1 MAITGAKTA
10 LLVINGERVAAAS
23 GQTYETLNPARG
35 EVLAEVAEAGLED
48 VERAVAAARRAFDN
62 GPWPNWPASQR
73 AQVLFKMAA
82 LIRERVDEL
91 AELETRN
98 SGKVIS
104 DSLGEVK
111 AAAACF
117 EYYGGAATK
126 IFGETI
132 PTTAPGLDLTLREP
146 VGVVGQIIPWNFPIV
161 IASWKLAPALAAG
174 CTSILKPA
182 KQTPLTALALGEI
195 ALEAGAPP
203 GVVNVLSGAGPLIGA
218 ALARHPGVDKIAF
231 TGSTEV
237 GSELMRLCAG
247 DIKRIS
253 LELGGKSP
261 NILFAD
267 ADLEAMVNSSVY
279 AVFGNAGQDCCART
293 RIFVERGI
301 LDEFTE
307 RFVARTRQ
315 LRVGDPMDPQTE
327 IGSLISRGQRE
338 RVTGYIALGQQE
350 GAMVA
355 CGGREPD
362 DAALKPGSFLLPTVL
377 TNVENRMRVAQE
389 EIFGPVACVIPFA
402 DEDEC
407 VRLVND
413 SPYGLSGSLWTRD
426 LGRALRVAKRIR
438 TGVLSI
444 NSNSSVH
451 VEAPFG
457 GYKQSGLGREL
468 GVHALNL
475 YTEVKNIFIN
485 LAG

>member
-1 MAITGAKTA
+1 MALQIAGAQQ
-10 LLVINGERVAAAS
+10 LVIDGKRVPSAS
-23 GQTYETLNPARG
+23 GQTYETVNPATG
-35 EVLAEVAEAGLED
+35 EALARVAEAGLED
-48 VERAVAAARRAFDN
+48 VERAVSAARRAFDE
-62 GPWPNWPASQR
+62 GPWPTMPASQR
-73 AQVLFKMAA
+73 ARVLFKMAE
-82 LIRERVDEL
+82 LIRERVDTL

-98 SGKVIS
+98 SGKIIS
-104 DSLGEVK
+104 DSRGEVLG
-111 AAAACF
+111 AAACF

-161 IASWKLAPALAAG
+161 MASWKLGPALAAG

-182 KQTPLTALALGEI
+182 KYTPLTALALGEI

-203 GVVNVLSGAGPLIGA
+203 GVVNVLTGAGPLIGA

-237 GSELMRLCAG
+237 GSELMRLCAN
-247 DIKRIS
+247 DIKRVS

-261 NILFAD
+261 NMVFAD
-267 ADLEAMVNSSVY
+267 ADLDAMVNSSVY

-293 RIFVERGI
+293 RIFVERRI

-307 RFVARTRQ
+307 QFVNRTRR
-315 LRVGDPMDPQTE
+315 LRVGDPLDPETE
-327 IGSLISRGQRE
+327 VGSLVSRAQRE
-338 RVTGYIALGQQE
+338 RVAGYVTLGQEE
-350 GAMVA
+350 GATVA
-355 CGGREPD
+355 CGGREPED
-362 DAALKPGSFLLPTVL
+362 TALKPGSFLLPTVL
-377 TNVENRMRVAQE
+377 TDVDNHMRVARE
-389 EIFGPVACVIPFA
+389 EIFGPVACVIPF
-402 DEDEC
+402 EDEEEG

-413 SPYGLSGSLWTRD
+413 SPYGLSGSVWTRD
-426 LGRALRVAKRIR
+426 LSRALRVAQRIR

-457 GYKQSGLGREL
+457 GYKQSGIGREL
-468 GVHALNL
+468 GMHALNL
-475 YTEVKNIFIN
+475 YTEVKNIFIS
-485 LAG
+485 LA

>member
-1 MAITGAKTA
+1 MAITLSQPA
-10 LLVINGERVAAAS
+10 LLVIDGQRVASAS
-23 GQTYETLNPARG
+23 GQTYATINPATG
-35 EVLAEVAEAGLED
+35 AALADVAEAGLED
-48 VERAVAAARRAFDN
+48 VERAVAAARRAFDA
-62 GPWPNWPASQR
+62 GPWPTWPASQR

-82 LIRERVDEL
+82 LIRERVDDL

-98 SGKVIS
+98 SGKVIA
-104 DSLGEVK
+104 DALGEVK

-146 VGVVGQIIPWNFPIV
+146 VGVVGQIIPWNFPMV
-161 IASWKLAPALAAG
+161 MASWKLAPALAAG

-237 GSELMRLCAG
+237 GSELMRLCAS
-247 DIKRIS
+247 DIKRVS

-261 NILFAD
+261 NMLFAD

-293 RIFVERGI
+293 RIFVERRV

-307 RFVARTRQ
+307 QFVQRTRQ
-315 LRVGDPMDPQTE
+315 LRVGDPLDPQTE
-327 IGSLISRGQRE
+327 VGSLISRAQRE
-338 RVTGYIALGQQE
+338 RVAGYIALGQQE
-350 GAMVA
+350 GATLA
-355 CGGREPD
+355 CGGGEPD
-362 DAALKPGSFLLPTVL
+362 D
-377 TNVENRMRVAQE
+377 
-389 EIFGPVACVIPFA
+389 
-402 DEDEC
+402 
-407 VRLVND
+407 
-413 SPYGLSGSLWTRD
+413 
-426 LGRALRVAKRIR
+426 
-438 TGVLSI
+438 
-444 NSNSSVH
+444 
-451 VEAPFG
+451 
-457 GYKQSGLGREL
+457 
-468 GVHALNL
+468 
-475 YTEVKNIFIN
+475 
-485 LAG
+485 

>member
-1 MAITGAKTA
+1 MSVQLKNLQA
-10 LLVINGERVAAAS
+10 LIIDGQRVPSAS
-23 GQTYETLNPARG
+23 GQTYETINPATG
-35 EVLAEVAEAGLED
+35 QGLAQVAEAGLED
-48 VERAVAAARRAFDN
+48 VERAVAAARRAFDD
-62 GPWPNWPASQR
+62 GPWPTMPASQR
-73 AQVLFKMAA
+73 ARVLFKMAE
-82 LIRERVDEL
+82 LIRERADTL

-104 DSLGEVK
+104 DSLGEVR

-132 PTTAPGLDLTLREP
+132 PTTSPGLDLTLREP

-161 IASWKLAPALAAG
+161 MAAWKLAPALAAG

-182 KQTPLTALALGEI
+182 RQTPLTALALGEI
-195 ALEAGAPP
+195 ALEVGAPP

-218 ALARHPGVDKIAF
+218 ALAQHAGVDKIAF

-237 GSELMRLCAG
+237 GSSLMRHCAS
-247 DIKRIS
+247 DIKRVS

-267 ADLEAMVNSSVY
+267 ADIDAMVNSSVY

-293 RIFVERGI
+293 RIFVERRV
-301 LDEFTE
+301 LDEFQE
-307 RFVARTRQ
+307 KFAARTRQ
-315 LRVGDPMDPQTE
+315 LVVGDPMNPQTE
-327 IGSLISRGQRE
+327 IGSLVSRAQRE

-350 GAMVA
+350 GVTIA

-362 DAALKPGSFLLPTVL
+362 DEALKPGSFLLPTVL
-377 TNVENRMRVAQE
+377 TNVKNEMRVAQE
-389 EIFGPVACVIPFA
+389 EIFGPVACVIPFDA
-402 DEDEC
+402 EDDC
-407 VRLVND
+407 VRMVND

-426 LGRALRVAKRIR
+426 ISRALRVAKRVR

-457 GYKQSGLGREL
+457 GYKQSGIGREL
-468 GVHALNL
+468 GMHALTL
-475 YTEVKNIFIN
+475 YTEVKNIFIS
-485 LAG
+485 LQ

>member
-1 MAITGAKTA
+1 MSIQLQSLQA
-10 LLVINGERVAAAS
+10 LIIDGQRVPSAS
-23 GQTYETLNPARG
+23 GQTYETINPATG
-35 EVLAEVAEAGLED
+35 QGLAQVAEAGLED
-48 VERAVAAARRAFDN
+48 VERAVAAARRAFDD
-62 GPWPNWPASQR
+62 GPWPTMPASQR
-73 AQVLFKMAA
+73 ARVLFKMAEI
-82 LIRERVDEL
+82 IRERADTL

-98 SGKVIS
+98 SGKIIS
-104 DSLGEVK
+104 DALGEVR

-161 IASWKLAPALAAG
+161 IASWKLGPALAAG
-174 CTSILKPA
+174 CTAILKPA

-218 ALARHPGVDKIAF
+218 ALAQHKGVDKIAF

-237 GSELMRLCAG
+237 GSSLMRLCAN
-247 DIKRIS
+247 DIKRVS

-261 NILFAD
+261 NIIFAD
-267 ADLEAMVNSSVY
+267 ADIDAMVNSSVY

-293 RIFVERGI
+293 RMFVERRI
-301 LDEFTE
+301 LDEFQE
-307 RFVARTRQ
+307 KFVARTRQ
-315 LRVGDPMDPQTE
+315 LRVGDPLHPETE
-327 IGSLISRGQRE
+327 IGSLISRAQRE
-338 RVTGYIALGQQE
+338 RVTGYIELGQQE
-350 GAMVA
+350 GATVA

-362 DAALKPGSFLLPTVL
+362 DEALRPGSFLLPTVL
-377 TNVENRMRVAQE
+377 TNVANEMRVAQE
-389 EIFGPVACVIPFA
+389 EIFGPVACVIPF
-402 DEDEC
+402 DSEDDC
-407 VRLVND
+407 VRMVNA

-426 LGRALRVAKRIR
+426 IARALRVAKRIR

-457 GYKQSGLGREL
+457 GYKQSGIGREL
-468 GVHALNL
+468 GMHALNL
-475 YTEVKNIFIN
+475 YTEVKNIFIS
-485 LAG
+485 LQ

>member
-1 MAITGAKTA
+1 MAVHLAGAQQF
-10 LLVINGERVAAAS
+10 VIDGKRVPSAS
-23 GQTYETLNPARG
+23 GQTYETINPATG
-35 EVLAEVAEAGLED
+35 EALAQVAEAGLED
-48 VERAVAAARRAFDN
+48 VERAVSAARRAFDD
-62 GPWPNWPASQR
+62 GPWPTMPASQR
-73 AQVLFKMAA
+73 ARVLFKMAE
-82 LIRERVDEL
+82 LIRERVDTL

-98 SGKVIS
+98 SGKIIS
-104 DSLGEVK
+104 DSRGEVLG
-111 AAAACF
+111 AAACF

-161 IASWKLAPALAAG
+161 IASWKLGPALAAG
-174 CTSILKPA
+174 CTCILKPA
-182 KQTPLTALALGEI
+182 KYTPLTALALGEI

-203 GVVNVLSGAGPLIGA
+203 GVVNVLTGAGPLIGA
-218 ALARHPGVDKIAF
+218 ALARHPDVDKIAF

-237 GSELMRLCAG
+237 GSELMRLCAN
-247 DIKRIS
+247 DIKRVS

-261 NILFAD
+261 NLVFAD
-267 ADLEAMVNSSVY
+267 ADLDAMVNSSVY

-307 RFVARTRQ
+307 KFVSRTRR
-315 LRVGDPMDPQTE
+315 LRVGDPLDPETE
-327 IGSLISRGQRE
+327 VGSLVSRAQRE
-338 RVTGYIALGQQE
+338 RVAGYVTLGQEE
-350 GAMVA
+350 GAAVA

-362 DAALKPGSFLLPTVL
+362 DAALQRGSFLLPTVL
-377 TNVENRMRVAQE
+377 TGVNNRMRVAQE
-389 EIFGPVACVIPFA
+389 EIFGPVACVIPF
-402 DEDEC
+402 ENEEEG

-413 SPYGLSGSLWTRD
+413 SPYGLSGSVWTRD
-426 LGRALRVAKRIR
+426 LNRALRVAKRIR

-457 GYKQSGLGREL
+457 GYKQSGIGREL
-468 GVHALNL
+468 GMHALNL
-475 YTEVKNIFIN
+475 YTEVKNIFIS
-485 LAG
+485 LA

>member
-1 MAITGAKTA
+1 MAITMAQPA
-10 LLVINGERVAAAS
+10 LLVIDGKRVASAS
-23 GQTYETLNPARG
+23 GQTYATLNPATG
-35 EVLAEVAEAGLED
+35 EALADVAEAGLED
-48 VERAVAAARRAFDN
+48 VERAVAAARRAFDD

-98 SGKVIS
+98 SGKIIA

-132 PTTAPGLDLTLREP
+132 PTTSPGLDLTLREP

-161 IASWKLAPALAAG
+161 MASWKLAPALAAG

-195 ALEAGAPP
+195 ALEAGAPA

-237 GSELMRLCAG
+237 GSDLMRLCAA

-261 NILFAD
+261 NIIFAD
-267 ADLEAMVNSSVY
+267 ADLEAMVNASVY

-301 LDEFTE
+301 LDAFIE
-307 RFVARTRQ
+307 RFTARTEA
-315 LRVGDPMDPQTE
+315 LRVGDPLNPETE
-327 IGSLISRGQRE
+327 IGSMVSRAQRE
-338 RVTGYIALGQQE
+338 RVASYIEIGQQE
-350 GAMVA
+350 GATIA

-362 DAALKPGSFLLPTVL
+362 DEALKPGSFLLPTVL
-377 TNVENRMRVAQE
+377 TQVNNRMRVAQE
-389 EIFGPVACVIPFA
+389 EIFGPVACIIPF
-402 DEDEC
+402 DNEDDC
-407 VRLVND
+407 VRQVND

-426 LGRALRVAKRIR
+426 IARALRVAKRVR

-468 GVHALNL
+468 GMHALNL
-475 YTEVKNIFIN
+475 YTEVKNIFIS
-485 LAG
+485 LA

>member
-1 MAITGAKTA
+1 MSMQPNSLQA
-10 LLVINGERVAAAS
+10 LIIDGQRVPSAS
-23 GQTYETLNPARG
+23 GQTYETINPATG
-35 EVLAEVAEAGLED
+35 QGLAQVAEAGLED
-48 VERAVAAARRAFDN
+48 VERAVAAARRAFDD
-62 GPWPNWPASQR
+62 GPWPTMPASQR
-73 AQVLFKMAA
+73 ARVLFKMAEI
-82 LIRERVDEL
+82 IRERADTL

-98 SGKVIS
+98 SGKIIS
-104 DSLGEVK
+104 DSLGEVR

-161 IASWKLAPALAAG
+161 MASWKLGPALAAG
-174 CTSILKPA
+174 CTAILKPA
-182 KQTPLTALALGEI
+182 RQTPLTALALGEI

-218 ALARHPGVDKIAF
+218 ALAQHKGVDKIAF

-237 GSELMRLCAG
+237 GSSLMRLCAN
-247 DIKRIS
+247 DIKRVS

-261 NILFAD
+261 NIIFAD
-267 ADLEAMVNSSVY
+267 ADIDAMVASSVY

-293 RIFVERGI
+293 RIFVERRI
-301 LDEFTE
+301 LDEFSE
-307 RFVARTRQ
+307 KFAARTRQ
-315 LRVGDPMDPQTE
+315 LRLGDPMHPETE
-327 IGSLISRGQRE
+327 IGSLISRAQRE
-338 RVTGYIALGQQE
+338 RVTGYIELGQQE
-350 GAMVA
+350 GATVA

-362 DAALKPGSFLLPTVL
+362 DEALRPGSFLLPTVL
-377 TNVENRMRVAQE
+377 TNVNNEMRVAQE
-389 EIFGPVACVIPFA
+389 EIFGPVACVIPF
-402 DEDEC
+402 DSEDDC
-407 VRLVND
+407 VRMVND

-426 LGRALRVAKRIR
+426 ISRALRVAKRIR

-457 GYKQSGLGREL
+457 GYKQSGIGREL
-468 GVHALNL
+468 GMHALNL
-475 YTEVKNIFIN
+475 YTEVKNIFIS
-485 LAG
+485 LQ

>member
-1 MAITGAKTA
+1 MAITLSQPA
-10 LLVINGERVAAAS
+10 LLVIDGKRVASAS
-23 GQTYETLNPARG
+23 GQTYATINPATG
-35 EVLAEVAEAGLED
+35 AALADVAEAGLED
-48 VERAVAAARRAFDN
+48 VERAVAAARRAFDE

-98 SGKVIS
+98 GGKIIS

-132 PTTAPGLDLTLREP
+132 PTTSPGLDLTLREP

-161 IASWKLAPALAAG
+161 MASWKLAPALAAG

-195 ALEAGAPP
+195 ALEAGAPA

-237 GSELMRLCAG
+237 GSELMGLCAH
-247 DIKRIS
+247 DIKRVS

-261 NILFAD
+261 NVVFAD
-267 ADLEAMVNSSVY
+267 ADLEATINSSVY

-293 RIFVERGI
+293 RLFVERSI
-301 LDEFTE
+301 LEEFIE
-307 RFVARTRQ
+307 RFTARTQQ
-315 LRVGDPMDPQTE
+315 LRVGDPMNPETE
-327 IGSLISRGQRE
+327 IGSLVSRAQRE
-338 RVTGYIALGQQE
+338 RVAGYIDWGNRRERRWPAGDASRMTRRSKR
-350 GAMVA
+350 GAS
-355 CGGREPD
+355 CCR
-362 DAALKPGSFLLPTVL
+362 
-377 TNVENRMRVAQE
+377 R
-389 EIFGPVACVIPFA
+389 C
-402 DEDEC
+402 
-407 VRLVND
+407 
-413 SPYGLSGSLWTRD
+413 
-426 LGRALRVAKRIR
+426 
-438 TGVLSI
+438 
-444 NSNSSVH
+444 
-451 VEAPFG
+451 
-457 GYKQSGLGREL
+457 
-468 GVHALNL
+468 
-475 YTEVKNIFIN
+475 
-485 LAG
+485 

>member
-1 MAITGAKTA
+1 MAITVAKPA
-10 LLVINGERVAAAS
+10 LLVIDGKRVASAS
-23 GQTYETLNPARG
+23 GQTYATLNPATG
-35 EVLAEVAEAGLED
+35 EALADVAEAGLED
-48 VERAVAAARRAFDN
+48 VERAVAAARRAFDD

-82 LIRERVDEL
+82 LIRERMGEL

-98 SGKVIS
+98 SGKIIA

-132 PTTAPGLDLTLREP
+132 PITSPGLDLTLREP

-161 IASWKLAPALAAG
+161 MASWKLAPALAAG
-174 CTSILKPA
+174 CSCILKPA
-182 KQTPLTALALGEI
+182 RQTPLTALALGEI
-195 ALEAGAPP
+195 ALEAGAPA
-203 GVVNVLSGAGPLIGA
+203 GVVNVLSGAGPIIGA

-237 GSELMRLCAG
+237 GSDLMRLCAG
-247 DIKRIS
+247 DIKRVS

-261 NILFAD
+261 NIIFAD

-293 RIFVERGI
+293 RLFVERSI
-301 LDEFTE
+301 LEAFIE
-307 RFVARTRQ
+307 RFTARTRQ
-315 LRVGDPMDPQTE
+315 LRVGDPMNPETE
-327 IGSLISRGQRE
+327 VGSLVSRGQRE
-338 RVTGYIALGQQE
+338 RAASYIELGQQE
-350 GAMVA
+350 GATVA

-362 DAALKPGSFLLPTVL
+362 DEALKPGSFLLPTVL
-377 TNVENRMRVAQE
+377 THVENRMRVARE
-389 EIFGPVACVIPFA
+389 EIFGPVACVIPFEN
-402 DEDEC
+402 EDDC
-407 VRLVND
+407 VQQAND

-426 LGRALRVAKRIR
+426 IGRALRVAKRIR

-468 GVHALNL
+468 GMHALNL
-475 YTEVKNIFIN
+475 YTEVKNIFIS
-485 LAG
+485 LA

>member
-1 MAITGAKTA
+1 MTVTTAETSLLIIDGKRTPSAGGKTY
-10 LLVINGERVAAAS
+10 
-23 GQTYETLNPARG
+23 TTMNPATG
-35 EVLAEVAEAGLED
+35 EALAEVAEAGLED
-48 VERAVAAARRAFDN
+48 VERSVAAARRAFDA
-62 GPWPNWPASQR
+62 GPWPTMPASQR
-73 AQVLFKMAA
+73 ARVLFKMAE
-82 LIRERVDEL
+82 LIRGRVDTL

-98 SGKVIS
+98 SGKIIS
-104 DSLGEVK
+104 DSRGEVL

-182 KQTPLTALALGEI
+182 KYTPLTALALGEI
-195 ALEAGAPP
+195 ALEAGAPA
-203 GVVNVLSGAGPLIGA
+203 GVVNVLTGDGPLIGA

-237 GSELMRLCAG
+237 GSELMRLCAH
-247 DIKRIS
+247 DIKRVS

-293 RIFVERGI
+293 RIFVERSV
-301 LDEFTE
+301 LDEFIE
-307 RFVARTRQ
+307 RFTSRTRQ
-315 LRVGDPMDPQTE
+315 LRVGDPMDPNTE
-327 IGSLISRGQRE
+327 IGSLISRAQRE
-338 RVTGYIALGQQE
+338 RVAGYIALGEQE
-350 GAMVA
+350 GAAVA
-355 CGGREPD
+355 CGGREPE

-377 TNVENRMRVAQE
+377 TGVDNRMRVAQE
-389 EIFGPVACVIPFA
+389 EIFGPVACVIPFEG
-402 DEDEC
+402 EDEC

-457 GYKQSGLGREL
+457 GYKQSGMGREL
-468 GVHALNL
+468 GMHALNL
-475 YTEVKNIFIN
+475 YTEVKNIFIS
-485 LAG
+485 LA

>member
-1 MAITGAKTA
+1 MAITMAQPA
-10 LLVINGERVAAAS
+10 LLIINGERVASAS
-23 GQTYETLNPARG
+23 GQTYATLNPATG
-35 EVLAEVAEAGLED
+35 QALADVAEAGLED
-48 VERAVAAARRAFDN
+48 VERAVTAARRACDD

-73 AQVLFKMAA
+73 AQVLFRMAA
-82 LIRERVDEL
+82 LIRERVQEL
-91 AELETRN
+91 AELETRDG
-98 SGKVIS
+98 GKIIS

-132 PTTAPGLDLTLREP
+132 PTTSPGLDLTLREP
-146 VGVVGQIIPWNFPIV
+146 VGVVGQITPWNFPIV
-161 IASWKLAPALAAG
+161 MASWKLAPALAAG
-174 CTSILKPA
+174 CTCILKPA
-182 KQTPLTALALGEI
+182 RQTPLTALALGEI
-195 ALEAGAPP
+195 ALEAGAPA
-203 GVVNVLSGAGPLIGA
+203 GVVNVLSGPGPLIGA

-237 GSELMRLCAG
+237 GSALMSLCAH

-261 NILFAD
+261 NIIFAD

-293 RIFVERGI
+293 RIFVERSI
-301 LDEFTE
+301 LEAFIERFTE
-307 RFVARTRQ
+307 RTRQ
-315 LRVGDPMDPQTE
+315 LRVGDPMNMETE
-327 IGSLISRGQRE
+327 VGSLVSRGQRE
-338 RVTGYIALGQQE
+338 VVTGYIELGQQE
-350 GAMVA
+350 GATVA

-362 DAALKPGSFLLPTVL
+362 DEALKPGSFLLPTVL
-377 TNVENRMRVAQE
+377 TDVDNQMRVAQE
-389 EIFGPVACVIPFA
+389 EIFGPVACVIPFEN
-402 DEDEC
+402 EDDC
-407 VRLVND
+407 VRQVND

-426 LGRALRVAKRIR
+426 IGRALRVAKRIR

-468 GVHALNL
+468 GMHGLNL
-475 YTEVKNIFIN
+475 YTEVKNIFIS
-485 LAG
+485 LA